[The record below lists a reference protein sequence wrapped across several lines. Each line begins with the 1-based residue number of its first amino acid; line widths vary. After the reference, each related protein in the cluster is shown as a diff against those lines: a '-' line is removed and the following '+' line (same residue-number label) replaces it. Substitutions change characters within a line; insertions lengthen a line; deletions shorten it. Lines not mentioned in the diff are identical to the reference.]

1 MYFWSS
7 EAKNHKRVRGTPD
20 LCTALG
26 QTAPRGRLSAWGLH
40 SFTESTIDALCV
52 GPTVHAT
59 CFFLPVLYAR
69 WCVCVRERERE
80 RERIILGSPVWA
92 FWNVSNIYVHSNLG
106 FNILPQPLC
115 LRKEEP
121 AYLTALF
128 LLFKLSLPSCHGCRS
143 WPWLFPADW
152 KGWLLDLYVT
162 SLILERL
169 SEVLHRGW
177 VSTSFITDF
186 VSCMKVQGDLRSW
199 HLLTRSS
206 LQEWSL
212 TCYLTRFVTET

>member
-1 MYFWSS
+1 M
-7 EAKNHKRVRGTPD
+7 
-20 LCTALG
+20 
-26 QTAPRGRLSAWGLH
+26 
-40 SFTESTIDALCV
+40 

-69 WCVCVRERERE
+69 WCVGVCVCVCVCVCVWVRERL
-80 RERIILGSPVWA
+80 ILGSPVWA
-92 FWNVSNIYVHSNLG
+92 FWNISNIYVHSNLG
-106 FNILPQPLC
+106 FNFLPQPLC
-115 LRKEEP
+115 LTKEEP
-121 AYLTALF
+121 AYLVALF
-128 LLFKLSLPSCHGCRS
+128 LLFKLSLLFCHGCRS
-143 WPWLFPADW
+143 WPWLLPADW

-177 VSTSFITDF
+177 VSTSFITDI

-212 TCYLTRFVTET
+212 TRYLTHFVTET